1 MLLQLPQLPVVG
13 LQRLHTRPSGGPV
26 SGWEAE
32 GGFEHRL
39 EIRWIRNLQPPAG
52 ISGPGLATGLLQKL
66 ADLPPVGVDA
76 QLDGHQCG
84 ERLNGIAV
92 RTGEFGQFGLDV
104 EKNRWLVAVAI
115 EILDR
120 VHLRKTITIEIQRP
134 HPVLEV
140 HHEVAGGHRSLGE
153 AHQPVEGLP
162 LPVGTRIDA
171 APIQAHQLPELLME
185 PLQTGL
191 AIVEPVLPA
200 HQKVH
205 VHGGGPHT
213 RRALRMGPEGH
224 GIAGFRGTQCKPQRQ
239 FEPVFL
245 VADGEGDTAQTLQGR
260 DPPVHEHRAQL
271 THPGAA
277 DQQIVVAAVVADA
290 IAAVL
295 AGVQAGAGRQQHLLH
310 PPGQA
315 EQHGHPVR
323 AGRQRRHPQLIPI
336 EVIEMATHD
345 AVLLIPQ
352 MAKQRHAGE
361 QQGEMGTRQP
371 TGRLVGEALGIVDVG
386 RHVGRR
392 QGEPAGGRWCGQG
405 IPVRQPGGRG

>member
-1 MLLQLPQLPVVG
+1 
-13 LQRLHTRPSGGPV
+13 
-26 SGWEAE
+26 
-32 GGFEHRL
+32 
-39 EIRWIRNLQPPAG
+39 
-52 ISGPGLATGLLQKL
+52 
-66 ADLPPVGVDA
+66 
-76 QLDGHQCG
+76 
-84 ERLNGIAV
+84 
-92 RTGEFGQFGLDV
+92 
-104 EKNRWLVAVAI
+104 
-115 EILDR
+115 
-120 VHLRKTITIEIQRP
+120 
-134 HPVLEV
+134 
-140 HHEVAGGHRSLGE
+140 
-153 AHQPVEGLP
+153 
-162 LPVGTRIDA
+162 
-171 APIQAHQLPELLME
+171 ME

-224 GIAGFRGTQCKPQRQ
+224 GIAGFRGTQCKLQRQ
-239 FEPVFL
+239 LEPVFL

-310 PPGQA
+310 PSGQA

-352 MAKQRHAGE
+352 MAQQRDAGE

-371 TGRLVGEALGIVDVG
+371 TGRLPGEALGMVDVG

-405 IPVRQPGGRG
+405 IPVRQPGGRGPVPRRRVRLGEDQMPGELLHEGDQVGIAAPVDGNGLRIEGRQGAGLLAGAIRKGAQVCGFPACHVSVPSGSGWW